1 MIHLLRVVEEMYG
14 HWWLGQSRWNRVGL
28 WLSKIRVTD
37 RKLCRSL
44 GHEELLG
51 VVGETYIIAL
61 FEAALLSAPAIAVT
75 SHGSHGVP
83 NHRQIDCMF
92 SSLFEIATT
101 KRVKHCITDPLWG
114 HTPVT
119 DGFPSQRSS
128 NDAESMHFIWVTVPN
143 GPVRLVLPWWI
154 NLSPA
159 YLRNGL
165 SALTAKIPVEWKT
178 PPSRLMYLQV
188 IFHAGSYKIDFHGF
202 VI

>member
-101 KRVKHCITDPLWG
+101 KRVKHCITDPLCIRRYSMVSPHKG
-114 HTPVT
+114 AVMMLSLCTSS
-119 DGFPSQRSS
+119 GSLFPILQWASS
-128 NDAESMHFIWVTVPN
+128 IGLTVVNKSKP
-143 GPVRLVLPWWI
+143 RL
-154 NLSPA
+154 PA
-159 YLRNGL
+159 QWAIGTHR
-165 SALTAKIPVEWKT
+165 KD
-178 PPSRLMYLQV
+178 PSRMKNATIETYVLAGYFPCGV
-188 IFHAGSYKIDFHGF
+188 I
-202 VI
+202 